1 MKKIEDFDFYNKKVI
16 LRVDFNVSIKDSKI
30 ISNDRIIAAMPT
42 IKYLIEKQAKI
53 ILMSHLG
60 KIKTKEDTEKNS
72 LYIVYQELC
81 KLIDTPVYF
90 SSSTHGDILESKITA
105 LKNGEILLMENT
117 RFEDLEDKKESNCD
131 MTLSKYWASLGD
143 IFINDAFGLS
153 HRKHASNYGITKYIP
168 SGIGFLMQKEL
179 EGLEPIINPIHPF
192 VVIMGGAKL
201 EDKIAL
207 IKSILPKCD
216 KLLLTG
222 GIANTFLKTEFNI
235 GRSLYSE
242 ESVEEVKKIL
252 SIYKERIILPK
263 DCVVESIEKINQ
275 KNVNEIDPE
284 DIIYDIGSK
293 TIESFKEV
301 INNAKTIFLN
311 GTAGKY
317 ELENFETGTKA
328 VLELVSKSNAYTV
341 IGGGDALSS
350 SEYFNID
357 GFSFKSTGGGATLD
371 YIANGKLKC
380 LEDENTNN

>member
-1 MKKIEDFDFYNKKVI
+1 MKTIENFDFLNKKVI
-16 LRVDFNVSIKDSKI
+16 LRVDFNVSIKDNKI
-30 ISNDRIIAAMPT
+30 ISNDRIVAALPT
-42 IKYLIEKQAKI
+42 IKYLIKKQAKVI
-53 ILMSHLG
+53 IMSHLG
-60 KIKTKEDTEKNS
+60 KIKTKEDAEKNS
-72 LYIVYQELC
+72 LYIVYEELC
-81 KLIDTPVYF
+81 KLLDTPVYF
-90 SSSTHGDILESKITA
+90 SSSTHGDILESKISA

-117 RFEDLEDKKESNCD
+117 RFEDLNDKKESNCNIS
-131 MTLSKYWASLGD
+131 LAKYWASLGD

-179 EGLEPIINPIHPF
+179 KGLEPIINPDHPF

-222 GIANTFLKTEFNI
+222 GIANTFLKTEVNI
-235 GRSLYSE
+235 GKSLYSE
-242 ESVEEVKKIL
+242 ESLEEAKKIL

-263 DCVVESIEKINQ
+263 DCIVDSGGKANQ
-275 KNVNEIDPE
+275 KNVNEIKPE
-284 DIIYDIGSK
+284 DIIYDIGQETLNSYEE
-293 TIESFKEV
+293 I
-301 INNAKTIFLN
+301 INSAKTIFLN

-317 ELENFETGTKA
+317 ELENYENGTKT
-328 VLELVSKSNAYTV
+328 VLEMVSKSCAYSV

-357 GFSFKSTGGGATLD
+357 DFNFKSTGGGATLD
-371 YIANGKLKC
+371 YIAYGKIKC
-380 LEDENTNN
+380 LEDENSNN

>member
-207 IKSILPKCD
+207 IKSILTKCD

-235 GRSLYSE
+235 GKSLYSE

-275 KNVNEIDPE
+275 KN
-284 DIIYDIGSK
+284 
-293 TIESFKEV
+293 T
-301 INNAKTIFLN
+301 
-311 GTAGKY
+311 
-317 ELENFETGTKA
+317 
-328 VLELVSKSNAYTV
+328 
-341 IGGGDALSS
+341 
-350 SEYFNID
+350 
-357 GFSFKSTGGGATLD
+357 
-371 YIANGKLKC
+371 
-380 LEDENTNN
+380 